1 MNTVNDGSFSKLNE
15 HFNII
20 TDKALQEEFLL
31 EELKKTE
38 KVSKTYSPLHDQYK
52 FSNPATRSSPKQFTV
67 DPNSHIP
74 HDINDSKAR
83 RKDRKS
89 KIRHKLGGIV
99 TPPTVS
105 GAPQKYDRSAAVR
118 EPSTPSACTKVF
130 NALSGIPEFH
140 HAMVKVLGGISNT
153 DQELIRARNE

>member
-1 MNTVNDGSFSKLNE
+1 MNDDSFSKLNE
-15 HFNII
+15 HSNMI
-20 TDKALQEEFLL
+20 TDKALQKEFLL

-38 KVSKTYSPLHDQYK
+38 KNSKKYSPLHDQNK
-52 FSNPATRSSPKQFTV
+52 FSNPATRSSQKQFIV

-83 RKDRKS
+83 REDQKS
-89 KIRHKLGGIV
+89 KIRRKLGGIV
-99 TPPTVS
+99 TPPNDS
-105 GAPQKYDRSAAVR
+105 SAPPKYDRSAADR